1 MEFRDPAGE
10 DGERARVK
18 RGPRLLED
26 VREIRA
32 RSRTVPLAIVSGW
45 ADAISVDVRNSV
57 KADWVIAKPFDIDK
71 ISGIAQQIVERKVG

>member
-1 MEFRDPAGE
+1 
-10 DGERARVK
+10 
-18 RGPRLLED
+18 
-26 VREIRA
+26 
-32 RSRTVPLAIVSGW
+32 VPLAIVSGW